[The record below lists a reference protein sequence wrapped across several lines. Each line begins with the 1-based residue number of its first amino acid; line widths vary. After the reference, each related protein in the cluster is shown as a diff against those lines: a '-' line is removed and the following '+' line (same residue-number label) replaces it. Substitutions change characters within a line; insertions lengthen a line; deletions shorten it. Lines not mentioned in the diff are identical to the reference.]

1 MRWLMTGKVA
11 MAAYIIR
18 RLLQAIVVVVLVS
31 IGVFLAMRV
40 LPGDPIYMLYSPDKV
55 QLFTDEEIAR
65 IKHEAGLDR
74 PLPEQYITWMKGA
87 LHGDL
92 GVSILYKTSVSR
104 DIADRLPITL
114 HLGGLAF
121 LLGIVVGVPIGVIT
135 AIRRA
140 TWIDTLLTAVAN
152 LGITV
157 PIFWL
162 GIMLVYVFSLEFKW
176 LPVMG
181 YTSPFDDFSLSVRQ
195 LIMPVLCLS
204 IWPIA
209 GNARLV
215 RSTMLEVL
223 RQDYIR
229 TAWSKGLTE
238 RVVIVR
244 HALKNGLIPVVTM
257 AGMWVS
263 TIVGGAVLIEKVFNI
278 PGMGR
283 LVVDAIFTQDYAYVQ
298 GVTLLITVIVILTNL
313 LVDISYGWLDPRIRY
328 S

>member
-1 MRWLMTGKVA
+1 
-11 MAAYIIR
+11 MAAFIIR
-18 RLLQAIVVVVLVS
+18 RLIQAVFVVILVS
-31 IGVFLAMRV
+31 LAVFLAMRM

-55 QLFTDEEIAR
+55 QLFTNEEIAR

-74 PLPEQYITWMKGA
+74 PLPEQYFTWMKGA
-87 LHGDL
+87 IHGDL
-92 GVSILYKTSVSR
+92 GVSFLYKTSVSK
-104 DIADRLPITL
+104 DVAARLPITL
-114 HLGGLAF
+114 HIGVLAF
-121 LLGIVVGVPIGVIT
+121 ILGLLVGVPIGVIT
-135 AIRRA
+135 AIRRS
-140 TWIDTLLTAVAN
+140 TWIDTILTALAN

-162 GIMLVYVFSLEFKW
+162 GIMLVYVFALEFKW

-181 YTSPFDDFSLSVRQ
+181 YTSPFEDFSLSTRQ
-195 LIMPVLCLS
+195 LVMPVLCLS

-209 GNARLV
+209 GNARMV

-238 RVVIVR
+238 RAVIVR
-244 HALKNGLIPVVTM
+244 HALRNGLIPVVTM

-283 LVVDAIFTQDYAYVQ
+283 LMVDAIFTQDYAYVQ
-298 GVTLLITVIVILTNL
+298 GVTLLITVIVIFTNL

-328 S
+328 T